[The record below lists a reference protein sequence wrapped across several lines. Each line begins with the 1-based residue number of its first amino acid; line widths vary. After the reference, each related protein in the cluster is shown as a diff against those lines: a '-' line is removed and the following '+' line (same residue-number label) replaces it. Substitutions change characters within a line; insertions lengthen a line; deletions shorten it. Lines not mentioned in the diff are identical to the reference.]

1 MSVLHTVVAFVLAL
15 GILIW
20 FHELGH
26 YGVARAFGVRVL
38 RFSVGFGKPLLSW
51 RDRRGTEWVVAGIPL
66 GGYVK
71 MLDSREAPV
80 PESEKPYAFDS
91 QPPLVRIAIVAAGP
105 LANFVLAILF
115 YAWVAV
121 IGVEE
126 PLAFVDPPEASPAA
140 SVGIPPRAQIVAV
153 NQTPA
158 DTWPQVRWAVL
169 QAIADGQ
176 DVVTLTLRDQAA
188 ATYEVVLPLSQV
200 ELDPDRG
207 DPLHQLGLVAARP
220 QLPPVIGAVAP
231 GSPAAA
237 AGLRAGDEIVA
248 LANTPIADWD
258 TLAETVRRHPGETV
272 AIEWL
277 RAGQRMRAQVTLEV
291 VQERDGRRFGRLGVQ
306 ARAPDRDAFVR
317 RVVYAPTEALAY
329 GWEQTLEMAA
339 LTLKMIGKM
348 LVGEASVKNL
358 SGPLTI
364 ATVAGQSAELGWA
377 HYLGFLA
384 LVSVSLGVLNLLPIP
399 ILDGGHL
406 LYYSIEWLRGRP
418 LSDTAQIVGQ
428 RIGMALLVFLMGL
441 ALLND
446 FLRWLS

>member
-1 MSVLHTVVAFVLAL
+1 MSVLHTVVAFVVAL

-51 RDRRGTEWVVAGIPL
+51 RDRRGTEWGVAGIPL

-115 YAWVAV
+115 YAWVAA

-140 SVGIPPRAQIVAV
+140 SVGIPSGAQIIAV
-153 NQTPA
+153 NRTPA

-176 DVVTLTLRDQAA
+176 EAVTLTLRDPAA
-188 ATYEVVLPLSQV
+188 AAFAVALPLSPV

-220 QLPPVIGAVAP
+220 PLPPVVGSVAP
-231 GSPAAA
+231 ESPAAA
-237 AGLRAGDEIVA
+237 IGLLPGDAIVA
-248 LANTPIADWD
+248 LADSPITDWQ

-277 RAGQRMRAQVTLEV
+277 RGGERLRAEVTLEAV
-291 VQERDGRRFGRLGVQ
+291 PERDGGRFGRLGVQ
-306 ARAPDRDAFVR
+306 ARAPDRDMLVR
-317 RVVYAPTEALAY
+317 RVVYGPTDALVY
-329 GWEQTLEMAA
+329 GWAKTLETATV
-339 LTLKMIGKM
+339 TLKMIGKM

-377 HYLGFLA
+377 HYLSFLA
-384 LVSVSLGVLNLLPIP
+384 LVSVSLAVLNLLPIP

-406 LYYSIEWLRGRP
+406 LYYSLEWLRGRP
-418 LSDTAQIVGQ
+418 LSETAQNVGQ
-428 RIGMALLVFLMGL
+428 RIGMALLLFLMGL
-441 ALLND
+441 ALFND
-446 FLRWLS
+446 FVRWLS